1 MQGYNLLIAFNVDK
15 NKVLM
20 CKRRKPP
27 YQGMINFPGGKIEK
41 GEAGLEGAYRE
52 LWEETGITKEDIVL
66 THLMDF
72 TYYLSDCYLEVY
84 VGRLNKDREVFGEEN
99 ELFWSEIDCD
109 FFDTKK
115 YAGEGNIGH
124 KQIYWNYKYKT
135 WEGWIMFHISNF
147 TNNDDINVLDSMG
160 PFTVIEYARDLSV
173 APTNAMAA
181 YFCNAMNVRKRQ
193 VMCDLSQANVTVQ
206 SGAMQWM
213 VGNVKATTGIKGVGD
228 LLGKA
233 VRGKVT
239 GESAIKPEYTGDGVM
254 VLEPTYKHIILLDVD
269 DWNGSV
275 VLDDGMFLACD
286 ANLRHKA
293 VMRSTL
299 SSAAA
304 GNEGLF
310 NLGIVGS
317 GVLCL
322 ESPCPKEELVEVTLR
337 DDVIK
342 IDGNM
347 AVAWSGSLD
356 FTVERSG
363 RSLMGSAVSGEG
375 LVNVYR
381 GTGKVLFAPVR

>member
-1 MQGYNLLIAFNVDK
+1 
-15 NKVLM
+15 
-20 CKRRKPP
+20 
-27 YQGMINFPGGKIEK
+27 
-41 GEAGLEGAYRE
+41 
-52 LWEETGITKEDIVL
+52 
-66 THLMDF
+66 
-72 TYYLSDCYLEVY
+72 
-84 VGRLNKDREVFGEEN
+84 
-99 ELFWSEIDCD
+99 
-109 FFDTKK
+109 
-115 YAGEGNIGH
+115 
-124 KQIYWNYKYKT
+124 
-135 WEGWIMFHISNF
+135 MFHISNF
-147 TNNDDINVLDSMG
+147 TNNDDINILDSMG

-193 VMCDLSQANVTVQ
+193 VMCDLSKANVTVQ

>member
-1 MQGYNLLIAFNVDK
+1 
-15 NKVLM
+15 
-20 CKRRKPP
+20 
-27 YQGMINFPGGKIEK
+27 
-41 GEAGLEGAYRE
+41 
-52 LWEETGITKEDIVL
+52 
-66 THLMDF
+66 
-72 TYYLSDCYLEVY
+72 
-84 VGRLNKDREVFGEEN
+84 
-99 ELFWSEIDCD
+99 
-109 FFDTKK
+109 
-115 YAGEGNIGH
+115 
-124 KQIYWNYKYKT
+124 
-135 WEGWIMFHISNF
+135 MFHISNF

-269 DWNGSV
+269 DWNGSL

-299 SSAAA
+299 SSAVA
-304 GNEGLF
+304 GNEGMF

-363 RSLMGSAVSGEG
+363 RSLVGSAVSGEG

>member
-1 MQGYNLLIAFNVDK
+1 
-15 NKVLM
+15 
-20 CKRRKPP
+20 
-27 YQGMINFPGGKIEK
+27 
-41 GEAGLEGAYRE
+41 
-52 LWEETGITKEDIVL
+52 
-66 THLMDF
+66 
-72 TYYLSDCYLEVY
+72 
-84 VGRLNKDREVFGEEN
+84 
-99 ELFWSEIDCD
+99 
-109 FFDTKK
+109 
-115 YAGEGNIGH
+115 
-124 KQIYWNYKYKT
+124 
-135 WEGWIMFHISNF
+135 MFHISNF

-269 DWNGSV
+269 DWNGSL

-299 SSAAA
+299 SSAVA
-304 GNEGLF
+304 GNEGMF

-347 AVAWSGSLD
+347 TVAWSGSLD

-363 RSLMGSAVSGEG
+363 RSLVGSAVSGEG

>member
-1 MQGYNLLIAFNVDK
+1 
-15 NKVLM
+15 
-20 CKRRKPP
+20 
-27 YQGMINFPGGKIEK
+27 
-41 GEAGLEGAYRE
+41 
-52 LWEETGITKEDIVL
+52 
-66 THLMDF
+66 
-72 TYYLSDCYLEVY
+72 
-84 VGRLNKDREVFGEEN
+84 
-99 ELFWSEIDCD
+99 
-109 FFDTKK
+109 
-115 YAGEGNIGH
+115 
-124 KQIYWNYKYKT
+124 
-135 WEGWIMFHISNF
+135 MFHISNF

-299 SSAAA
+299 SSAVA
-304 GNEGLF
+304 GNEGMF
-310 NLGIVGS
+310 NLGIIGS

-347 AVAWSGSLD
+347 AVAWSGSLV

-363 RSLMGSAVSGEG
+363 RSLVGSAGSGEG
-375 LVNVYR
+375 LVNGYR
-381 GTGKVLFAPVR
+381 GTGEVLDAPVG